1 MKKTVVVA
9 DISGKYGNPLAEL
22 VQTAC
27 QFESEIFITTD
38 SKKINAKSI
47 MGIIAFNP
55 NEGME
60 VNVLAEGKDEEQA
73 IEAMEK
79 FLICC

>member
-9 DISGKYGNPLAEL
+9 DISEKYGNPLAEL

-27 QFESEIFITTD
+27 QFESEIYIT
-38 SKKINAKSI
+38 SQNKKINAKSI

-55 NEGME
+55 NQGME
-60 VNVLAEGKDEEQA
+60 VDLLAEGKDEAEA
-73 IEAMEK
+73 IDAMEH
-79 FLICC
+79 FLVCQ

>member
-1 MKKTVVVA
+1 MKRTVVVA

-27 QFESEIFITTD
+27 QFESEIFIT
-38 SKKINAKSI
+38 SENKKINAKSI

-55 NEGME
+55 NQGME
-60 VNVLAEGKDEEQA
+60 VNVLAEGKDEQA
-73 IEAMEK
+73 ALDAMER
-79 FLICC
+79 FLVCG

>member
-1 MKKTVVVA
+1 MKRTVVVA

-27 QFESEIFITTD
+27 QFESEIFIT
-38 SKKINAKSI
+38 SENKKINAKSI

-55 NEGME
+55 NQGME
-60 VNVLAEGKDEEQA
+60 VNVLAEGKDEQA
-73 IEAMEK
+73 ALDAMER
-79 FLICC
+79 FLVCD

>member
-9 DISGKYGNPLAEL
+9 DISEKYGNPLAEL

-27 QFESEIFITTD
+27 QFESEIYIM
-38 SKKINAKSI
+38 SQNKKINAKSI

-55 NEGME
+55 NQGME
-60 VNVLAEGKDEEQA
+60 VDLLAEGKDEAEA
-73 IEAMEK
+73 VDAMEH
-79 FLICC
+79 FLICE

>member
-1 MKKTVVVA
+1 MKRTVVVA
-9 DISGKYGNPLAEL
+9 DISEKYGNPLAEL

-27 QFESEIFITTD
+27 QFESEIFITAN

-60 VNVLAEGKDEEQA
+60 VSVLAEGKDEEEA
-73 IEAMEK
+73 LDAMER
-79 FLICC
+79 FLVCE

>member
-9 DISGKYGNPLAEL
+9 DISSKYGNPLAEL

-60 VNVLAEGKDEEQA
+60 VNVLAEGKDEMEA

-79 FLICC
+79 FLVCC

>member
-9 DISGKYGNPLAEL
+9 DISERYGNPLAEL

-27 QFESEIFITTD
+27 QFESEIYIT
-38 SKKINAKSI
+38 SQNKRINAKSI

-55 NEGME
+55 NQGME
-60 VNVLAEGKDEEQA
+60 VDLLAEGKDEAEA
-73 IEAMEK
+73 IDAMER
-79 FLICC
+79 FLVCQ